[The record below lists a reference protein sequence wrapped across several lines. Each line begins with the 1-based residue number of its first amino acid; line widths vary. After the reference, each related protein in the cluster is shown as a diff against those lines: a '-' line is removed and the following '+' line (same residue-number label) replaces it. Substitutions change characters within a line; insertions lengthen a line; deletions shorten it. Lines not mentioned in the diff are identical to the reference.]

1 MKTPRLVPVVALAGL
16 AVAAALLAITFK
28 PVTPVAPDAPKL
40 TDAGKR
46 GAGPGPADPA
56 NHPAIPAPTAAE
68 LARDEA
74 ELAAMF
80 SIVGKPK
87 PGHAA
92 PALDA
97 QGERGKKV
105 YLGLCYACHQPDG
118 RGLPGA
124 FPMLAKSDFML
135 ASRERAIGIVLQGL
149 TGPVTVNGQT
159 LNSAMPPQG
168 AVLTDEQIADV
179 LTYVFNAWGNRGEN
193 FTPGQVR
200 AIRHPGH

>member
-1 MKTPRLVPVVALAGL
+1 MKIPRLVPVAVVAGL
-16 AVAAALLAITFK
+16 ALAVVLFEIMFTR
-28 PVTPVAPDAPKL
+28 VAPGGPR
-40 TDAGKR
+40 TTETGK
-46 GAGPGPADPA
+46 AASDPGRKAADP
-56 NHPAIPAPTAAE
+56 HPGIPARTEAE

-124 FPMLAKSDFML
+124 FPQLAQSDFML
-135 ASRERAIGIVLQGL
+135 ASRERAIGIVLHGL

-168 AVLTDEQIADV
+168 AVLTDQQIADV

-193 FTPGQVR
+193 FTAEKVKLIR
-200 AIRHPGH
+200 ANL

>member
-1 MKTPRLVPVVALAGL
+1 MKTPRLVSVVVVAGL
-16 AVAAALLAITFK
+16 AVAAALVALKFTRAT
-28 PVTPVAPDAPKL
+28 PGVPPVAEG
-40 TDAGKR
+40 GKP
-46 GAGPGPADPA
+46 AATPGRESAET
-56 NHPAIPAPTAAE
+56 HPEIPARTEAE

-80 SIVGKPK
+80 TIVGKPK
-87 PGHAA
+87 PALAA

-118 RGLPGA
+118 RGLPGT
-124 FPMLAKSDFML
+124 FPMLAKSDFLL

-159 LNSAMPPQG
+159 LNSAMPPQA

-179 LTYVFNAWGNRGEN
+179 LTYVFNAWGNRGEPFN
-193 FTPGQVR
+193 PAQVR

>member
-1 MKTPRLVPVVALAGL
+1 MKTSRFASVAVVAGF
-16 AVAAALLAITFK
+16 VVTVTLLAITFTR
-28 PVTPVAPDAPKL
+28 VTPGGPKL
-40 TDAGKR
+40 TDAGKPR
-46 GAGPGPADPA
+46 PDVARPPEVSHPVIPADEVA
-56 NHPAIPAPTAAE
+56 
-68 LARDEA
+68 ARDEA

-80 SIVGKPK
+80 TIVGKPK
-87 PGHAA
+87 PGRAA

-97 QGERGKKV
+97 QGERGKQV

-124 FPMLAKSDFML
+124 FPRLAQSDFML
-135 ASRERAIGIVLQGL
+135 ASRERAIGIVLHGL
-149 TGPVTVNGQT
+149 SGPVTVNGQT

-193 FTPGQVR
+193 FSAEKVKLIR
-200 AIRHPGH
+200 ANL